1 MDTSRT
7 GEYVPSDIDVVQTRV
22 QSKVVTQSPEQINT
36 AVAAQVTVTD
46 YEIEKS
52 TGLGAAEIILRVV
65 CLVSNWTLRTI
76 IETII

>member
-7 GEYVPSDIDVVQTRV
+7 GEYVPSDVVQTRV

-36 AVAAQVTVTD
+36 VVAAQVTD

-76 IETII
+76 I